1 MEGCLIQE
9 FDSSLEELSRTM
21 VVLAHIVEALNH
33 IMLVLI
39 RIAEALGHKGHKEL
53 PFVVIP
59 FVVVPFMALAVPFV
73 ALALA
78 VQFMAS
84 LAVPNIVAHLYI
96 MAFKVIHFRADH
108 TKEELDHIIL
118 KQTNHVKRL

>member
-1 MEGCLIQE
+1 MEGSLIQE
-9 FDSSLEELSRTM
+9 FYSSLEELSHTM

-53 PFVVIP
+53 PFVV
-59 FVVVPFMALAVPFV
+59 VPFMALVVPFV